1 MCLLN
6 LHEDERSK
14 PSAWIPVGWLPV
26 HNEKR
31 ASSRPGS
38 GFHSPSARKMRLYH
52 QCWIE
57 FLDKWAEK
65 TSNPEMLLWA
75 NGESRW
81 TQFFLLDCW
90 GISKKQTNTQWKVV
104 ICHRCKAPRNSYLHT
119 QHFNCKSMITTA
131 LTLFSPEISYIQA
144 TSGESCLNSGDFR
157 RNVLNSDEIAWM

>member
-1 MCLLN
+1 MRPYGPEFEPPPHLPHARYVPLLP
-6 LHEDERSK
+6 LVIKQET
-14 PSAWIPVGWLPV
+14 L
-26 HNEKR
+26 
-31 ASSRPGS
+31 
-38 GFHSPSARKMRLYH
+38 FKMRLYH

-90 GISKKQTNTQWKVV
+90 GISKKQTNTQWKFV

-119 QHFNCKSMITTA
+119 QSSFIAIGRRQEFLLLGFQS
-131 LTLFSPEISYIQA
+131 SRRSIS
-144 TSGESCLNSGDFR
+144 GRKDR
-157 RNVLNSDEIAWM
+157 REMVTGG